1 MGDYH
6 PATVSK
12 HTSTQ
17 HHVTPKPRFIITGFG
32 RFCGV
37 AQNPTEQ
44 LVGWLQQRSCH
55 TKAATAAPTPEFQQH
70 QQPVSRSTPEQ
81 PYCISSLDVLE
92 VSADAVDQF
101 MQKQQEAILQ
111 QAAAASSSA
120 EGPQPVVLLH
130 FGVDTQVGDRPSSG
144 DAWQEHCVLQ
154 YSTTWYCM
162 CCQPCAMPRLV
173 HAKPQPNSATD

>member
-1 MGDYH
+1 
-6 PATVSK
+6 VSR
-12 HTSTQ
+12 HTSTH
-17 HHVTPKPRFIITGFG
+17 HHVAPKPRFIITGFG

-44 LVGWLQQRSCH
+44 LVGWLQKRSCH
-55 TKAATAAPTPEFQQH
+55 TKAGTAPAPDNQQEEH
-70 QQPVSRSTPEQ
+70 SVNESLLEK

-111 QAAAASSSA
+111 QATAASSSA

-130 FGVDTQVGDRPSSG
+130 FGVDTQVGGRQMITPT
-144 DAWQEHCVLQ
+144 WHLHHHELQ
-154 YSTTWYCM
+154 HHAT
-162 CCQPCAMPRLV
+162 RLR
-173 HAKPQPNSATD
+173 HRSAPKPLLRM